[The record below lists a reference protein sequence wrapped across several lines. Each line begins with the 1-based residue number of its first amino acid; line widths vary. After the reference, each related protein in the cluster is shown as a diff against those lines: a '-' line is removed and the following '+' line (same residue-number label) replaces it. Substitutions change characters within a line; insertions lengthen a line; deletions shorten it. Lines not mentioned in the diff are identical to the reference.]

1 MEIKVLRNI
10 LDANDQMAE
19 QNRTLL
25 AGKKIMMVNVW
36 ASPGAGKT
44 TLMLRTAEALK
55 DKARMAVIEGD
66 VASSIDTV
74 KLMES
79 GVTAIQINTDGGC
92 HLDAGMIHTALL
104 NLPLDELDIIF
115 IENVG
120 NLICPGEFDLGEYKK
135 IIIASTPE
143 GEDKPHKYPLMFTIA
158 NACVI
163 NKMDLMPYVNFDIDS
178 FTRTVTGMNQGVEMF
193 PISGTRGHGID
204 KWADWVLKNLVK
216 YRINRA

>member
-1 MEIKVLRNI
+1 MEIKVLKNI

-19 QNRTLL
+19 QNRRLL
-25 AGKKIMMVNVW
+25 AAKKIMMVNVW

-55 DKARMAVIEGD
+55 GKARMAVIEGD

-92 HLDAGMIHTALL
+92 HLDAGMINMALS

-115 IENVG
+115 VENVG
-120 NLICPGEFDLGEYKK
+120 NLICPGSFDLGEYKR
-135 IIIASTPE
+135 IIVASTPE

-158 NACVI
+158 DACII
-163 NKMDLMPYVNFDIDS
+163 NKIDLMPYVNFDVDS
-178 FTRTVTGMNQGVEMF
+178 FTRTVTGMNPKVEMF
-193 PISGTRGHGID
+193 KFSGVTKDGIQE
-204 KWADWVLKNLVK
+204 WTDWVIKNLKK
-216 YRINRA
+216 YGK

>member
-1 MEIKVLRNI
+1 MEIKVLKNV
-10 LDANDQMAE
+10 LDINDQIAE
-19 QNRTLL
+19 QNRKLL
-25 AGKKIMMVNVW
+25 KAKNIMMINVW

-66 VASSIDTV
+66 VASSIDTETLA
-74 KLMES
+74 KA

-92 HLDAGMIHTALL
+92 HLNAGMVSSALE
-104 NLPLDELDIIF
+104 NLPLDEIDVIF

-120 NLICPGEFDLGEYKK
+120 NLICPGSFDLGEYKR

-158 NACVI
+158 HACVI
-163 NKMDLMPYVNFDIDS
+163 NKIDLIPYINFNTES
-178 FTRTVTGMNQGVEMF
+178 FVKTVTGMNPDIDMF
-193 PISGTRGHGID
+193 KVSGMTKDGLNEWI
-204 KWADWVLKNLVK
+204 DWVMKKLGE
-216 YRINRA
+216 YRK

>member
-1 MEIKVLRNI
+1 MEIKVLKNI
-10 LDANDQMAE
+10 LDVTDQIAL
-19 QNRTLL
+19 QNRKLL
-25 AGKKIMMVNVW
+25 KEKNIMMINVW

-66 VASSIDTV
+66 VASSIDTETLA
-74 KLMES
+74 KA

-92 HLDAGMIHTALL
+92 HLDAGMVSSALQ
-104 NLPLDELDIIF
+104 NLPLDELDVIF

-120 NLICPGEFDLGEYKK
+120 NLICPGSFDLGEYKR

-158 NACVI
+158 DACVVYKIDLVPYI
-163 NKMDLMPYVNFDIDS
+163 NFNTAS
-178 FTRTVTGMNQGVEMF
+178 FVKTVTGMNPDIDMF
-193 PISGTRGHGID
+193 KVSGMTKDGLNEWI
-204 KWADWVLKNLVK
+204 DWVMKKLEE
-216 YRINRA
+216 YRN

>member
-1 MEIKVLRNI
+1 MEIKVLKNV
-10 LDANDQMAE
+10 LDVNDQIAA
-19 QNRTLL
+19 QNRKLL
-25 AGKKIMMVNVW
+25 KEKNIMMINVW

-66 VASSIDTV
+66 VASSIDTETLA
-74 KLMES
+74 KA

-92 HLDAGMIHTALL
+92 HLNAGMVSSALE
-104 NLPLDELDIIF
+104 NLPLDEIDVIF

-120 NLICPGEFDLGEYKK
+120 NLICPGSFDLGEYKR

-158 NACVI
+158 DACVVNKTDLIPYI
-163 NKMDLMPYVNFDIDS
+163 NFNMES
-178 FTRTVTGMNQGVEMF
+178 FVKTVTGMNPDIDMF
-193 PISGTRGHGID
+193 KVSGMTKDGLNEWI
-204 KWADWVLKNLVK
+204 DWVMKNLEA
-216 YRINRA
+216 YRK

>member
-1 MEIKVLRNI
+1 MEIKVLKNI
-10 LDANDQMAE
+10 LDVNDQIAL
-19 QNRTLL
+19 QNRKLL
-25 AGKKIMMVNVW
+25 KEKNIMMINVW

-66 VASSIDTV
+66 VASSIDTET
-74 KLMES
+74 LARA

-92 HLDAGMIHTALL
+92 HLDAGMVSSALQ
-104 NLPLDELDIIF
+104 NLPLDELDVIF

-120 NLICPGEFDLGEYKK
+120 NLICPGSFDLGEYKR

-158 NACVI
+158 DACVVNKIDLVPYI
-163 NKMDLMPYVNFDIDS
+163 NFNTES
-178 FTRTVTGMNQGVEMF
+178 FVKTVTGMNPDIDMFKVSGVTKDGLNEW
-193 PISGTRGHGID
+193 I
-204 KWADWVLKNLVK
+204 DWVMKKLGE
-216 YRINRA
+216 YRK